1 MHRIV
6 SKISGTE
13 STYNANDL
21 IGKTLIANIPVN
33 VYPSASN
40 TIPLYTVNA
49 GDTVGVVYSWVNKNG
64 VIWWQL
70 EPGNK
75 FVSHAQGKFN
85 MQVLTD
91 QGLLTTAQK
100 EEAKKEDS
108 KSWLQKFLE
117 GTSKKVLTGA
127 ALITV
132 GYIVFKQ
139 VTKNK

>member
-1 MHRIV
+1 MPRIV
-6 SKISGTE
+6 TNLNGIGN
-13 STYNANDL
+13 TYNANDV

-40 TIPLYTVNA
+40 TVPLYTVNT
-49 GDTVGVVYSWVNKNG
+49 GNTVGVVYSWVNKNG
-64 VIWWQL
+64 VIWWQM

-91 QGLLTTAQK
+91 QGLLTTAEK
-100 EEAKKEDS
+100 EEAKKDAN